1 MKRYVTLLV
10 CLVWGL
16 LVGCEENLSDNG
28 GNQNLDLELVN
39 TLNTI
44 GVENAIITQH
54 TLYPYHFVPNGEEL
68 NELGQRDLQVLA
80 HHFRDRAGGLSVRR
94 GETAAELYEARITH
108 VIGVLKDSGVDTSRI
123 QVSDAMPGGSG
134 MPSERVV
141 TILKEPAKGSSAQ
154 TTSYSGTITR

>member
-10 CLVWGL
+10 CLVCGL
-16 LVGCEENLSDNG
+16 LAGCEEGLSDSG
-28 GNQNLDLELVN
+28 GNQNLDLQLVE
-39 TLNTI
+39 TLNNI

-80 HHFRDRAGGLSVRR
+80 NHFRDHAGGLSVRR
-94 GETAAELYEARITH
+94 GETAVELYEARITH
-108 VIGVLKDSGVDTSRI
+108 VIGLLKDSGVDTSRI
-123 QVSDAMPGGSG
+123 AVSDAMPGGSG

-141 TILKEPAKGSSAQ
+141 TILEAPAQGSSAQ
-154 TTSYSGTITR
+154 TTSYSGAITR